1 VAFINGPVPE
11 SFERRVTAAPRE
23 FERDLRQAWPAV
35 EGSAG
40 AGRFSLRDGAQDLVI
55 EIEAAGVRRLGLF
68 ELPQLDVRYRFGP
81 GDEAMRRAL
90 LARLD
95 RAMQKGG
102 G

>member
-1 VAFINGPVPE
+1 MAFINGPVPE
-11 SFERRVTAAPRE
+11 SLVRRVTATPRE

-35 EGSAG
+35 QGSAE
-40 AGRFSLRDGAQDLVI
+40 ARRFDLQDGAQDLVI
-55 EIEAAGVRRLGLF
+55 DIEAAGVRRLGLF
-68 ELPQLDVRYRFGP
+68 ELPQLDVHYRFGP
-81 GDEAMRRAL
+81 GDEAARRAL